1 MKAVGQQESQIRA
14 DFDSVGTQYGLV
26 GEDEGRT
33 LMLDPRGHNGTS
45 FALPYSSLVAVGFDP
60 SAGIT
65 LEFASHK
72 VSVRGRNLRPVYDCL
87 LAHRVT
93 FIQEEDFDVMP
104 ESATCVDAI
113 VVERLPEGEL

>member
-1 MKAVGQQESQIRA
+1 MKVVGQQESETRA
-14 DFDSVGTQYGLV
+14 DFDSIGAQYGLV

-33 LMLDPRGHNGTS
+33 LMLDLRGHNGTS
-45 FALPYSSLVAVGFDP
+45 FALPYSSLVAIGFDP

-65 LEFASHK
+65 LEFTSHK
-72 VSVRGRNLRPVYDCL
+72 VFVRGRNLRPVYDRL

-104 ESATCVDAI
+104 ESATCIDAI
-113 VVERLPEGEL
+113 VVERLPGGES